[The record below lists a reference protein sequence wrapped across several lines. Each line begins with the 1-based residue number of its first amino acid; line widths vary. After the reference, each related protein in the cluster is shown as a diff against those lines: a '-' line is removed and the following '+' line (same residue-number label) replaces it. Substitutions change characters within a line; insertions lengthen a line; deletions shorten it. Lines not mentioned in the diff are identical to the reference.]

1 MSLEMQSVLLW
12 QTNHYKKMHNIWGKC
27 GSDFI
32 LFYDAFHVLCLY
44 VPSSSISLTRNTH
57 PLYLTQL
64 HRWCMFSTLQLTC
77 IITSV
82 NTLNP
87 PFLTFWTNPIHS
99 FWGQYVMKG
108 LAVLV
113 CQWNDL
119 SQSDHLLEFQ
129 MYHIFVLLKCS

>member
-1 MSLEMQSVLLW
+1 MYGKWQTSIQALFTIKIQEVSLEMWSVLLW
-12 QTNHYKKMHNIWGKC
+12 QTNRCKKMHDIYGEC

-32 LFYDAFHVLCLY
+32 LFNDAFHVLRLY

-64 HRWCMFSTLQLTC
+64 HSSCMFSALHLTC

-87 PFLTFWTNPIHS
+87 SFLTFWTNPIHRILGS
-99 FWGQYVMKG
+99 I
-108 LAVLV
+108 
-113 CQWNDL
+113 CNERP
-119 SQSDHLLEFQ
+119 LLF
-129 MYHIFVLLKCS
+129 

>member
-1 MSLEMQSVLLW
+1 MQSVLLW
-12 QTNHYKKMHNIWGKC
+12 QTNHYKEMHNIQGEC

-32 LFYDAFHVLCLY
+32 LFNDAFHVLCLY
-44 VPSSSISLTRNTH
+44 VPSSSIVLIRNTN

-64 HRWCMFSTLQLTC
+64 HCWCVFSTLHFTC

-82 NTLNP
+82 NTLI
-87 PFLTFWTNPIHS
+87 PFFLAFWMNPIHS

-113 CQWNDL
+113 SQWNDL
-119 SQSDHLLEFQ
+119 SHSDHLLQFQ
-129 MYHIFVLLKCS
+129 MYHMFVLL